1 MPAQPLSKTS
11 SRPRLLKNLRL
22 VPRIMLLS
30 VSGILLLGAC
40 VTCVAWY
47 VLEAGATKAALERV
61 ETNMRVAWDV
71 VRANGKNFSSVEG
84 KLLVD
89 GHVLNDDVAT
99 VDKVKSLIGGTCTV
113 FLGDLRITT
122 NVQKPDGTRAVG
134 TRLAKS
140 PAYESVIERKTP
152 FRGEVEILGTPFMTA
167 YDPIL
172 DSSGK
177 LLGILYVGIKKA
189 DFQEVAYS
197 TLWTIAYSTLAVA
210 LFVMAV
216 SYFAA
221 RNLARPLKAS
231 IVTMKKLALGDLEV
245 DTPGIGRTDEVGEM
259 ADALLIFKQQAIEK
273 NRLLA
278 SQEAARQEA
287 IDTRKQ
293 TMQDMAGVVE
303 KETTTAVNAV
313 GDTAGHV
320 RLAAEEMSQFAAA
333 VSVDTQSVAS
343 ASEEALA
350 SAQTVSSAAEQLN
363 ASIQHINSQVSHT
376 ADVARQAVASG
387 DIATST
393 VRSLTD
399 AIVKI
404 SDVTKL
410 IGDIASQT
418 NLLALNATIEA
429 ARAGEAGRGFA
440 VVASEVK
447 NLAAQTAR
455 STEDINRQVA
465 EIQLVSGS
473 AVGAMADVGARI
485 GEINQSTEAILMAIK
500 QQSAATQEITRNVGE
515 TALSARE
522 VSARIQNVSAGAAKV
537 GSQADNVRRSIG
549 EITENIAGL
558 RAVLVRVVRT
568 STDETNRR
576 KYPRYPLAV
585 QAEILDGSGKRLIGE
600 MVDISEAGAQ
610 LSLSSGMRS
619 GEKGS
624 LNLDGLRLPLPFV
637 VRARQGEALHV
648 EFELGEAQRT
658 MFRPWFDQRFAGQ
671 QALAS

>member
-1 MPAQPLSKTS
+1 MPAQPLSETS
-11 SRPRLLKNLRL
+11 SRPRRLKTLRL

-47 VLEAGATKAALERV
+47 VLEAGATRAALERV

-71 VRANGKNFSSVEG
+71 VRANGRNFSSVDG
-84 KLLVD
+84 KLLLD
-89 GHVLNDDVAT
+89 GHVLNDDVAM
-99 VDKVKSLIGGTCTV
+99 VDKVKSLIGGTCTI
-113 FLGDLRITT
+113 FLNDLRITT

-140 PAYESVIERKTP
+140 AAYESVIERKTP

-189 DFQEVAYS
+189 DFQEAAYN
-197 TLWTIAYSTLAVA
+197 TLWTIVYSTLAVV
-210 LFVMAV
+210 LLIMAV
-216 SYFAA
+216 SYLAA

-231 IVTMKKLALGDLEV
+231 IVAMKRLALGDLAV
-245 DTPGIGRTDEVGEM
+245 DTPGTGRTDEVGEM
-259 ADALLIFKQQAIEK
+259 ANALLILKEQAIEK

-278 SQEAARQEA
+278 LQEAARQEA
-287 IDTRKQ
+287 IEARKQ
-293 TMQDMAGVVE
+293 TMRDMADVVE
-303 KETTTAVNAV
+303 KETTAAVNAV

-320 RLAAEEMSQFAAA
+320 RVAAEEMSQFASV
-333 VSVDTQSVAS
+333 VSIDTQSVAT
-343 ASEEALA
+343 ASEQALA
-350 SAQTVSSAAEQLN
+350 SAQTVSSAAEELN
-363 ASIQHINSQVSHT
+363 ASIQEINAQVSHT

-387 DIATST
+387 DIATTT
-393 VRSLTD
+393 VQSLTD

-465 EIQLVSGS
+465 DIQRVSTS
-473 AVGAMADVGARI
+473 AAGAMADVGARI
-485 GEINQSTEAILMAIK
+485 GEINQSTAAILMAIK
-500 QQSAATQEITRNVGE
+500 QQSTATQEITRNIGE

-522 VSARIQNVSAGAAKV
+522 VSARIQNVSAGATKV
-537 GSQADNVRRSIG
+537 GSRAENVRHSIA
-549 EITENIAGL
+549 EITESIAGL
-558 RAVLVRVVRT
+558 RSVLVRAVRT
-568 STDETNRR
+568 SADDTDRR
-576 KYPRYPLAV
+576 KYPRYSMTV
-585 QAEILDGSGKRLIGE
+585 QAEILDVSSKRLTGE
-600 MVDISEAGAQ
+600 LVDISEAGAK
-610 LSLSSGMRS
+610 LSFSSGMLT
-619 GEKGS
+619 GEKGY
-624 LNLDGLRLPLPFV
+624 LRLDGLSLPLPFM
-637 VRARQGEALHV
+637 VRARQDEMLHV
-648 EFELGEAQRT
+648 EFELTEAQHVIYRQ
-658 MFRPWFDQRFAGQ
+658 WFNQRVAGK